1 MNNSSVDEA
10 SQRKMMKMVMMITMI
25 LSDLSMGLK
34 SLLWL
39 ALRGRASLHAGF
51 LPFLHL
57 RTQAQL
63 YSLPQLRFKSSS
75 PFAALP
81 LPAELGV
88 AFPSTISSLRARSMR
103 SEDGSSF
110 VTSSSHSALCSS
122 TFPCPDHLPSATH
135 LLQSPRSWQSPS
147 RIHRRVSLFQTT

>member
-1 MNNSSVDEA
+1 
-10 SQRKMMKMVMMITMI
+10 MMTVMMMIIMI

-34 SLLWL
+34 SLSWL

-63 YSLPQLRFKSSS
+63 YSIPQLRFKSSS

-88 AFPSTISSLRARSMR
+88 AFLSTTSSLRARSMR

-110 VTSSSHSALCSS
+110 VTSSSYSAVCSS
-122 TFPCPDHLPSATH
+122 TVRNRFGTGVAYCAASGMVEDVDDMSCCGDTDCCCGGEDSML
-135 LLQSPRSWQSPS
+135 
-147 RIHRRVSLFQTT
+147 